1 MRVTHLAPSAQ
12 LGGAENV
19 ILACIAVGDG
29 WPGAESSLVALGS
42 GPLLLAAESL
52 GARASFVEPP
62 DSLTSLGDSFT
73 NTGSVVRGLLPVATA
88 LPRFVRLFSRT
99 VSALLP
105 QVIHSHGI
113 KTHVLG
119 ALLPRTVP
127 VVWHVHDYLGTRAVS
142 SRLLRLLAR
151 RCALVIAVSESVA
164 EDARR
169 CLPANVP
176 VVVVH
181 NAVDCDRFSP
191 DGPAIDLDRACGLP
205 PAAPGTIRIGM
216 PATFARWK
224 GHDTFLKAIAQL
236 HGPPVRAYVI
246 GGALYKTQSSQWPE
260 SELREMAATLGLNG
274 RIGFSGFLEDM
285 PSVYRGLDI
294 VVHASTRAEPFGL
307 VIAEAMACGRAVV
320 AAPNGGARELFTD
333 GEHALAAPSSDVDAL
348 ATALARLVR
357 SPQERIALGRRARA
371 HVLSSFNRDR
381 FASALHGAL
390 SQLDVRPS

>member
-29 WPGAESSLVALGS
+29 WPGAESSLVTLGS

-52 GARASFVEPP
+52 GARASSVEPP
-62 DSLTSLGDSFT
+62 ASLTSLGDSFAT
-73 NTGSVVRGLLPVATA
+73 SASVVRGLVPVAAA
-88 LPRFVRLFSRT
+88 LPRFLRVFSRT
-99 VSALLP
+99 VSARLP
-105 QVIHSHGI
+105 EVIHSHGI

-119 ALLPRTVP
+119 ALMPRRVP

-169 CLPANVP
+169 CLPDNVP

-181 NAVDCDRFSP
+181 NAVDCDRFTP
-191 DGPAIDLDRACGLP
+191 EGRVLDVDRACGLG
-205 PAAPGTIRIGM
+205 PAPPGTVRIGM

-224 GHDTFLKAIAQL
+224 GHDTFIKAIAQL
-236 HGPPVRAYVI
+236 GGEQVRGYVI
-246 GGALYKTQSSQWPE
+246 GGPVYRTHSSQWRE
-260 SELREMAATLGLNG
+260 SELREMAVTLGVQD
-274 RIGFSGFLEDM
+274 RIGFSGLVDDM
-285 PSVYRGLDI
+285 PSAYRGLDI

-307 VIAEAMACGRAVV
+307 VIVEAMACGRAVV
-320 AAPNGGARELFTD
+320 AAPTGGSRELFTD
-333 GEHALAAPSSDVDAL
+333 GEHAVAAASSDADAL
-348 ATALARLVR
+348 ASALAALVR
-357 SPQERIALGRRARA
+357 SPEERVALGRRARA
-371 HVLSSFNRDR
+371 HVLASFNRDR
-381 FASALHGAL
+381 FAASLHAAL
-390 SQLDVRPS
+390 SRLDVRPS

>member
-42 GPLLLAAESL
+42 GPLLMAAESL

-62 DSLTSLGDSFT
+62 ASLTSLGDSFA
-73 NTGSVVRGLLPVATA
+73 NAGSVLRGLVPVATA

-119 ALLPRTVP
+119 ALLPRSVP
-127 VVWHVHDYLGTRAVS
+127 VVWHVHDYLGSRAVS

-164 EDARR
+164 EDARQ
-169 CLPANVP
+169 CLPATVP

-191 DGPAIDLDRACGLP
+191 DGPALDLDRVCGLP
-205 PAAPGTIRIGM
+205 PAAPGTVRIGM

-224 GHDTFLKAIAQL
+224 GHETFLRAIAQL
-236 HGPPVRAYVI
+236 RGQPVRAYVI
-246 GGALYKTQSSQWPE
+246 GGALYRTQSSQWLE
-260 SELREMAATLGLNG
+260 SELREMAATLRLSD
-274 RIGFSGFLEDM
+274 RIGFSGFLDDM
-285 PSVYRGLDI
+285 PAAYRGLDI

-320 AAPNGGARELFTD
+320 AAPTGGARELFTD
-333 GEHALAAPSSDVDAL
+333 GEHALSAPSADVEAL
-348 ATALARLVR
+348 AAALSKLVS
-357 SPQERIALGRRARA
+357 SPQERTALGKRARA
-371 HVLSSFNRDR
+371 HVLASFNRDR
-381 FASALHGAL
+381 FSSALHTAL
-390 SQLDVRPS
+390 SQLDLRPS